1 MSYTLYFTDIM
12 WKNNGIDMNHTGN
25 EPNEMSIG
33 GYETIDDIG
42 FDFEINDYMD
52 NSDIKDDII
61 ISCSYRIETIEFE
74 NNTITEVITEEGIV
88 KLNEF
93 NVYVNYPTDMADDI
107 DNRKVKTYTS
117 K

>member
-12 WKNNGIDMNHTGN
+12 WKKNGIDMDHTGN
-25 EPNEMSIG
+25 EPNEMSVC
-33 GYETIDDIG
+33 GYETIDEIG
-42 FDFEINDYMD
+42 YDFEINDYMD

-61 ISCSYRIETIEFE
+61 ISCSYRIECDEFE
-74 NNTITEVITEEGIV
+74 NNTITEVIIEEGVI